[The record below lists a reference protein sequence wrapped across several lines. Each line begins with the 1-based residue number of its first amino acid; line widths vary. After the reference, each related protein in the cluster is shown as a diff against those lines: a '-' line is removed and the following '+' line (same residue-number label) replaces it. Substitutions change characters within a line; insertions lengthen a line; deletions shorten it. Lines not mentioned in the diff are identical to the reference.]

1 MDAKLYINKLENSYR
16 SHFKIKKD
24 IYFLE
29 NHLDMIAHCKLVN
42 VRTMITEKDIIDSF
56 ETNEFC
62 FVKHLDNISKKNT
75 R

>member
-1 MDAKLYINKLENSYR
+1 M
-16 SHFKIKKD
+16 
-24 IYFLE
+24 E

-62 FVKHLDNISKKNT
+62 FVKHLDNISKKH
-75 R
+75 